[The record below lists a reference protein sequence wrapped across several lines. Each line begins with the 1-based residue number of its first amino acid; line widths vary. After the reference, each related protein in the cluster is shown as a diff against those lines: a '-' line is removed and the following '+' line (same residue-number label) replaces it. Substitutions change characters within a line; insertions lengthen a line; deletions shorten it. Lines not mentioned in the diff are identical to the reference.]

1 MQALGFND
9 YKMLLRVAK
18 NGLFIM
24 TKMDNPLATMES
36 FNRQFQVGGKERE
49 AVECGWREILGLT
62 GGKDGVT

>member
-24 TKMDNPLATMES
+24 RKVDNPLATMES
-36 FNRQFQVGGKERE
+36 FTRQFQVGEKERE
-49 AVECGWREILGLT
+49 AVEIVA
-62 GGKDGVT
+62 GGKFWA